1 MPGGGAPK
9 HHDDPLFFFLVWGK
23 KRRKKLK
30 KNRLHFSLAFCFSPQ
45 KKKKERERERERDM
59 KCASARGLA
68 SVAPTTSYAK
78 WRRRILGRDSRRR
91 RGATT
96 THSSSAGLN
105 EENKKGDADVIET
118 TSNPALKA
126 AWLASEQF
134 GKVTGKKGGEEIA
147 STSPSEEEPMTR
159 EEIIDAL
166 EKDYEKN
173 YFIGGESEMKAYS
186 SECVFADPFVSFTGL
201 DRFKQNVG
209 NLGTSLKDVEC
220 KVLKMV
226 DNGDDGVKFYWQFSA
241 VVEALPWR
249 PKLAASGNTT
259 HILEQKG
266 AGMEVVKHIEA
277 WDVDPWA
284 VLKKLLLPASKLPE
298 NKWELGMLA
307 LSQKDGFGA
316 LQSISEPGLKLFA
329 ALFILENLPGV
340 NLGGFE
346 TFTGLMFV
354 VMAATEF
361 WALLISF
368 GVVKK

>member
-1 MPGGGAPK
+1 MGE
-9 HHDDPLFFFLVWGK
+9 
-23 KRRKKLK
+23 KRGEKNTK
-30 KNRLHFSLAFCFSPQ
+30 KNPKIINILSIIFFPT
-45 KKKKERERERERDM
+45 KEKEREREREM
-59 KCASARGLA
+59 KCASARSLA
-68 SVAPTTSYAK
+68 TIVATTTTSPAK
-78 WRRRILGRDSRRR
+78 WRRHRIMGRRNTTAKNGVR
-91 RGATT
+91 ATST
-96 THSSSAGLN
+96 
-105 EENKKGDADVIET
+105 KGDADIIET

-134 GKVTGKKGGEEIA
+134 GKVTGKKGGEEIV

-159 EEIIDAL
+159 EEIIEAL
-166 EKDYEKN
+166 EKEYEKN

-226 DNGDDGVKFYWQFSA
+226 DNGDDGVKFYWKFSA

-266 AGMEVVKHIEA
+266 ARTEVVKHIEA
-277 WDVDPWA
+277 WDVDPWV

-354 VMAATEF
+354 AMAATEF

>member
-1 MPGGGAPK
+1 MTTHFSFGLGK
-9 HHDDPLFFFLVWGK
+9 KEEKKTNKKSSSFFSRFLFFPTK
-23 KRRKKLK
+23 EKER
-30 KNRLHFSLAFCFSPQ
+30 
-45 KKKKERERERERDM
+45 ERERERERDM

-277 WDVDPWA
+277 WDVDPWV